1 MQGKSILSRLVCV
14 ILSVLL
20 LSLCTNLGQAQK
32 KARRKQSEETPN
44 ERFYRKG
51 GKSTKSAI
59 IVQEGALTTATI
71 TQERNL
77 ALYDDGGHSN
87 CRGGLVQFHGEND
100 SDFSSKKCII
110 PKVRDFLW
118 QHWQE
123 KKRGYV
129 RISFDTVD
137 AVSTSHIF
145 VEPDPNGRWHVVWRI
160 VRHSEEITDLP
171 DIISV
176 ERAKHER
183 TDYGGGSYILV
194 FRDDEGG
201 EMQRL

>member
-1 MQGKSILSRLVCV
+1 VSVA
-14 ILSVLL
+14 LSVFLL
-20 LSLCTNLGQAQK
+20 GLCADLAQAQR

-51 GKSTKSAI
+51 GKSTKADI
-59 IVQEGALTTATI
+59 IVQAGALTTATI
-71 TQERNL
+71 IQERNL

-87 CRGGLVQFHGEND
+87 CRAGMVRFRSENA
-100 SDFSSKKCII
+100 SDFSSENCSIS
-110 PKVRDFLW
+110 KVRDFLW

-129 RISFDTVD
+129 RISFDSVD

-145 VEPDPNGRWHVVWRI
+145 VEPDQNGRWHVVWRI

-171 DIISV
+171 DIISI
-176 ERAKHER
+176 ERAKHKR
-183 TDYGGGSYILV
+183 TDYRGGSYILV
-194 FRDDEGG
+194 FRNDEGG